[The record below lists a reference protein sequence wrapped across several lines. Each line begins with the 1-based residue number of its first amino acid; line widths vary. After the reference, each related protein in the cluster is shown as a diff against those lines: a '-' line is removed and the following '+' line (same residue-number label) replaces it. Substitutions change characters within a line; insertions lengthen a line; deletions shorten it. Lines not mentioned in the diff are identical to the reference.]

1 MVKCAP
7 RTHAEG
13 THTHTLHTLAKGVWQ
28 ILAEKSKANGERTP
42 ADGADGETSLF
53 LNIPVRKCFSR
64 TYTHTHALLKQIF
77 GQM

>member
-13 THTHTLHTLAKGVWQ
+13 THTHELARTQTHARLTLAKGVWH

-42 ADGADGETSLF
+42 VQTVTSIKRVYF
-53 LNIPVRKCFSR
+53 
-64 TYTHTHALLKQIF
+64 
-77 GQM
+77 